1 VKSGLAFSH
10 DADFEGDIQNIE
22 ETGRSRLPS
31 DGNAWLTDIMGAGES
46 ERLMQCPELV
56 KPDQQ

>member
-1 VKSGLAFSH
+1 VKSGLALSH
-10 DADFEGDIQNIE
+10 GADFEGDIQNLE
-22 ETGRSRLPS
+22 EIGRSKLPG

-46 ERLMQCPELV
+46 KRLMQCPELV